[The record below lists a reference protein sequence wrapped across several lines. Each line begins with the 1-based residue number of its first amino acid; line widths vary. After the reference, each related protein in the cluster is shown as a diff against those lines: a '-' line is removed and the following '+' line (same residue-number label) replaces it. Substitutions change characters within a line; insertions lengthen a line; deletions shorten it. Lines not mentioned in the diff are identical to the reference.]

1 MDRVTKQLHAAQ
13 DRVKV
18 LEPAAEPV
26 LDLRRRQAAW
36 DAEHAAADALS
47 LLPKLAAQRRLGARA
62 RRGPRGA
69 RSSGARRYSVYLL

>member
-26 LDLRRRQAAW
+26 LELRRRQAAW

-47 LLPKLAAQRRLGARA
+47 LLPKLAAQRRLGAR
-62 RRGPRGA
+62 PTL
-69 RSSGARRYSVYLL
+69 SLS